1 MAKRST
7 ARKVTRI
14 TQEWVP
20 VPDVIKSIP
29 LDAIN
34 GPTHTFVVEPN
45 GPSGMDIEALFKEY
59 GIQMWGRLVLAG
71 KLMFTVRR
79 SQARWAQYLLER
91 KGIAIVDGHAFCATV
106 YKGGRKPMPYK
117 KRFSSLPAFIL
128 AALILLGFGMGM
140 FGPAWGF
147 VAWAAMMGLLFVLV
161 KATR

>member
-1 MAKRST
+1 M
-7 ARKVTRI
+7 RI
-14 TQEWVP
+14 DDAAQFAAGWDWITPLETLVRDWLHGPIHRFAVP
-20 VPDVIKSIP
+20 YG
-29 LDAIN
+29 A
-34 GPTHTFVVEPN
+34 GW
-45 GPSGMDIEALFKEY
+45 SGKQI
-59 GIQMWGRLVLAG
+59 GRLLKGYGVPSWGWL
-71 KLMFTVRR
+71 VRYDTIFFR
-79 SQARWAQYLLER
+79 VRLKQARWAQYLLER